1 MDPLCQ
7 VMSWSDEAQRSPS
20 RPLALYHMFRRG
32 SSHLGSGLQEPSRFP
47 VDTGSERERACVRSG
62 TRGVAHAFPICVL
75 LAAHHLT
82 FLDAVAFVFKL
93 LENRA
98 LERNREGP

>member
-1 MDPLCQ
+1 MK
-7 VMSWSDEAQRSPS
+7 
-20 RPLALYHMFRRG
+20 RRG
-32 SSHLGSGLQEPSRFP
+32 LLPGLWPCTICSGEGRPTWGRDCKSLHGSLLTL
-47 VDTGSERERACVRSG
+47 VLKGSVRACVRSG
-62 TRGVAHAFPICVL
+62 TRGVAHAFPICIL

>member
-1 MDPLCQ
+1 MK
-7 VMSWSDEAQRSPS
+7 
-20 RPLALYHMFRRG
+20 RRG
-32 SSHLGSGLQEPSRFP
+32 LLPGLWPCTICSGEGRPTYSGSGLQEPSRFP